1 MFGRPL
7 PHRRTAAVTQER
19 ATDPGDVDMGDPQ
32 PVREVMAADRLL
44 LTPEEAAK
52 VLRIGRTTVYA
63 LMKSGELRP
72 VHIGRSCRI
81 SQAEVER
88 YVRQLQA
95 LPSRPQPSPDAA

>member
-1 MFGRPL
+1 
-7 PHRRTAAVTQER
+7 
-19 ATDPGDVDMGDPQ
+19 MGDPQ
-32 PVREVMAADRLL
+32 PLRHVLAGHRLL
-44 LTPEEAAK
+44 LTPEEAAE

-88 YVRQLQA
+88 YVRRLQA
-95 LPSRPQPSPDAA
+95 QPFLPHPSPDAA

>member
-1 MFGRPL
+1 M
-7 PHRRTAAVTQER
+7 
-19 ATDPGDVDMGDPQ
+19 DDPQ
-32 PVREVMAADRLL
+32 PLRDVMAADRLL

-81 SQAEVER
+81 PQAEVER
-88 YVRQLQA
+88 YVRRLQA
-95 LPSRPQPSPDAA
+95 LPSHPQPSPDAA